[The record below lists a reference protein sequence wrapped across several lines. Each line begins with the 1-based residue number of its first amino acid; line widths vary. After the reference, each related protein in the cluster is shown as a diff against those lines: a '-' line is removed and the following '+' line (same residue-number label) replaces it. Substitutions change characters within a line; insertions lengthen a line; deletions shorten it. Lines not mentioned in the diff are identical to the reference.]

1 MTLSVSKEAAAGH
14 HAIAGIPLVLGGNVF
29 GWTATGDEGLA
40 VLDAFYEAGGR
51 MIDTADVY
59 SAWIPGHKGGES
71 ESFIG
76 EWLSSRGV
84 RSEMRIHTKTG
95 MLSRNKATQ
104 LGGPGDPDLYRPEEV
119 LISLD
124 ASLERLQT
132 DYLDLYYAHR
142 DYAELP
148 MADIV
153 AAFDGAVKTGKV
165 REIGASNFTAER
177 LTAALDA
184 AEATDATPFTML
196 QNQYNLVARDDYGAD
211 LQRLCV
217 ERGIGMLPFFGLA
230 AGYLTGKYRKPAD
243 FEQGNRGYR
252 VKDYAVSGVPV
263 LAELDRIA
271 DETGATLPALA
282 LAWLVRQPGIP
293 APIASARTV
302 AQLEEILPFID
313 LELSDDQLARLTSA
327 GT

>member
-1 MTLSVSKEAAAGH
+1 MTDHPS
-14 HAIAGIPLVLGGNVF
+14 IAGIPLVLGGNVF
-29 GWTATGDEGLA
+29 GWTAEGDEGLA

-59 SAWIPGHKGGES
+59 SAWVPGHVGGES

-76 EWLSSRGV
+76 EWLASRGV
-84 RSEMRIHTKTG
+84 RGDMRIHTKTG
-95 MLSRNKATQ
+95 MLSRKASVQ
-104 LGGPGDPDLYRPEEV
+104 IGGPGDPDLYQPAEV
-119 LISLD
+119 IVSLD
-124 ASLERLQT
+124 ASLERLRT

-148 MADIV
+148 IEQIV
-153 AAFDGAVKTGKV
+153 EAFDGAAKSGKV

-177 LTAALDA
+177 LSAALDA
-184 AEATDATPFTML
+184 ADAKGATPFTML
-196 QNQYNLVARDDYGAD
+196 QNQYNLVARDDYGPE

-217 ERGIGMLPFFGLA
+217 ARGIGMLPFFGLA
-230 AGYLTGKYRKPAD
+230 AGYLTGKYRKPED

-252 VKDYAVSGVPV
+252 TRDYQVSGVPV
-263 LAELDRIA
+263 LAEMDRIA
-271 DETGATLPALA
+271 AETGATLPAIA

-302 AQLEEILPFID
+302 EQLEQMLEFTR
-313 LELSDDQLARLTSA
+313 LELSQDQLDRLTAA
-327 GT
+327 GA